1 MFVHVVLELAAG
13 VGGPD
18 FDAANGADVGC
29 VRIPKVLQRP
39 DPRVDRG
46 RLHRSSLLH
55 LEKMF
60 LNDLLFWQ
68 PAILSNIILLALW
81 NHEMEHIDNQ
91 DKDTKHKAAYIID
104 TQCNNKKRNT
114 TD

>member
-18 FDAANGADVGC
+18 FDAANGADVGR
-29 VRIPKVLQRP
+29 VRIPEVLQRP
-39 DPRVDRG
+39 DPRVDWG

-60 LNDLLFWQ
+60 QFQMFLSDMLFWQ
-68 PAILSNIILLALW
+68 LAILSNTSWANPALPGSL
-81 NHEMEHIDNQ
+81 
-91 DKDTKHKAAYIID
+91 Y
-104 TQCNNKKRNT
+104 
-114 TD
+114 